1 MENMQLISVLEK
13 VTKQRN
19 MTLIVGGVMLFSNL
33 FLSFSIM
40 NMNREVILV
49 PGIDREFKIR
59 GTDVSL
65 SYLEEWSRTTLVGL
79 LDLTPNNVLHKKHM
93 ILKHTLTGSIQDIS
107 QYFAE
112 KSEQHKEFDLVTYFT
127 ETKPL
132 EIDPETL
139 SVKATGILT
148 IGYGKRHF
156 EDRDAEY
163 LLEFQMSGGKLK
175 LKKFTEIIKP
185 NLKVPSKKQESEGD
199 V

>member
-1 MENMQLISVLEK
+1 MEDTRLMTVLEK
-13 VTKQRN
+13 VTGQRN
-19 MTLIVGGVMLFSNL
+19 MILIVGGILLFSNL
-33 FLSFSIM
+33 CLCFSIM
-40 NMNREVILV
+40 SMNREVILV
-49 PGIDREFKIR
+49 PGIDREYRIK

-93 ILKHTLTGSIQDIS
+93 ILRHTVTGSIQDIS

-112 KSEQHKEFDLVTYFT
+112 KSEQHKEFDLITYFT

-148 IGYGKRHF
+148 VGYGKRYF
-156 EDRDAEY
+156 EDREAEY
-163 LLEFQMSGGKLK
+163 LLEFQMQGGKLK

-185 NLKVPSKKQESEGD
+185 DLKSPAKKEEEEEQ

>member
-1 MENMQLISVLEK
+1 MENIQLISVLEK

-19 MTLIVGGVMLFSNL
+19 MVLIVSGVMLLSNL
-33 FLSFSIM
+33 FLSIGIM
-40 NMNREVILV
+40 KINREVILV

-65 SYLEEWSRTTLVGL
+65 SYLEEWSRITLVGL
-79 LDLTPNNVLHKKHM
+79 LDLTPNNVLHKKSM

-112 KSEQHKEFDLVTYFT
+112 KSEQHKEFDLITYFT

-148 IGYGKRHF
+148 IGYGKKHF

-163 LLEFQMSGGKLK
+163 QLEFQMQSGKLK
-175 LKKFTEIIKP
+175 LKKFIEIIKP
-185 NLKVPSKKQESEGD
+185 NLKVPSKKQEEEGK